1 MLNNNMNLQENIRRI
16 LKEEVN
22 KKYPRPNENVDKSI
36 YNWLTKYFKNTQIY
50 KEEYWKYYGFTYKFC
65 KNSREIADLRIEFDD
80 RSPDWGPKDKRPT
93 SERSVKEIMLYIYP
107 SLVDMMRDIF
117 PVRKNYLIYLIEEW
131 FEDTKLYEIQQEF
144 GRNDFSLDYVSVFES
159 QKRGD
164 ICVPPPQK
172 PEGVTMQEMMDHIKK
187 NTLFSYQDME
197 EHEEEEPGWIENLY
211 LGILHKKEQERVND
225 EDRENNPDYDDDG
238 Y

>member
-1 MLNNNMNLQENIRRI
+1 MKSRIRRI
-16 LKEEVN
+16 LREEIN
-22 KKYPRPNENVDKSI
+22 KKFPKPNEKIDKSI
-36 YNWLTKYFKNTQIY
+36 YNWLTLYFKNTEIY
-50 KEEYWKYYGFTYKFC
+50 KEEYWKYYGFIYKFC
-65 KNSREIADLRIEFDD
+65 KNGREIADLRVVFDD
-80 RSPDWGPKDKRPT
+80 NSPDWGPSDKRPT

-159 QKRGD
+159 KKIGD
-164 ICVPPPQK
+164 ICVPPPTK
-172 PEGVTMQEMMDHIKK
+172 PEDVTTQEMMDHIKK